1 MRLGVMDDKDRTT
14 RKDQAP
20 RLGDY
25 FPPSLKQWIGAAAIF
40 AVVAVISAGALVTSG
55 VEDIGAYA
63 PHPQGWAGLL
73 HFAFGRYVSAHAE
86 TSAPPD
92 PLDTPELIAT
102 GASVYANECANCHG
116 APGYG
121 QNPVA
126 LSMRPEP
133 PSLDK
138 AWRKYSA
145 AELFTI
151 IHRGA
156 AYTAMP
162 AWPVPDRP
170 DEIWSLVA
178 FLKHWPQ
185 LDAGSYRDLAGIAPS
200 ALPDEAGSA
209 ETAPAPIVDE
219 RPVHEATSR
228 PYMPGDPQSIEA
240 DEATTLT
247 PRTGMAPFGMTAGA
261 RCEMCHGENGDGKR
275 ANTAPRLDIQSP
287 AYLLASLRAYA
298 AGQRRSGIMWP
309 YTANLSEADMRALA
323 RHLGAPET
331 DDAVAEAPGIPAPA
345 APQAVEITASPAQ
358 ETAAQETALLQRG
371 RTIAED
377 GIGLDDAKSG
387 HGEPVVK
394 RVAACASCHGVEGA
408 SPALMPRLAGQ
419 NPYFLRNQLRSMR
432 GEGRGANG
440 AYNPMNKEAHG
451 LADEDIR
458 AVAAWYA
465 SLPPGSD
472 MPKRQQAARKG

>member
-1 MRLGVMDDKDRTT
+1 MDVKDKSGRRRT
-14 RKDQAP
+14 AP
-20 RLGDY
+20 APGDY
-25 FPPSLKQWIGAAAIF
+25 LPSSLKQWIGAAAIF
-40 AVVAVISAGALVTSG
+40 AVVGVVSAGALVTSG
-55 VEDIGAYA
+55 IEDLGAYA
-63 PHPQGWAGLL
+63 PHPEGWAGLL

-86 TSAPPD
+86 PSAPPE
-92 PLDTPELIAT
+92 PLETPELIAT

-116 APGYG
+116 APGFG

-133 PSLDK
+133 PALDE
-138 AWRKYSA
+138 AWRKYSP

-185 LDAGSYRDLAGIAPS
+185 FDAKSYL
-200 ALPDEAGSA
+200 
-209 ETAPAPIVDE
+209 ETAGLRPSRAHPPGAITDE
-219 RPVHEATSR
+219 RPVEEATSR

-240 DEATTLT
+240 DAGTTLS
-247 PRTGMAPFGMTAGA
+247 PRIGMAPFGATAGA
-261 RCEMCHGENGDGKR
+261 RCQMCHGEDGDGGR

-287 AYLLASLRAYA
+287 AYILASLRAYA
-298 AGQRRSGIMWP
+298 SGRRRSGIMWSYAANLDEAQMRDLALRLGASGKEKAAP
-309 YTANLSEADMRALA
+309 GNLSE
-323 RHLGAPET
+323 
-331 DDAVAEAPGIPAPA
+331 VAENPA
-345 APQAVEITASPAQ
+345 QTIASPVRTAD
-358 ETAAQETALLQRG
+358 ETAVLQRG
-371 RTIAED
+371 RTIAEA
-377 GIGLDDAKSG
+377 GLGAPQAANG
-387 HGEPVVK
+387 PGEPVVK
-394 RVAACASCHGVEGA
+394 RVAACNSCHGVEGA

-419 NPYFLRNQLRSMR
+419 DPYFLRNQLRAMR

-472 MPKRQQAARKG
+472 LPSPLVAARRG